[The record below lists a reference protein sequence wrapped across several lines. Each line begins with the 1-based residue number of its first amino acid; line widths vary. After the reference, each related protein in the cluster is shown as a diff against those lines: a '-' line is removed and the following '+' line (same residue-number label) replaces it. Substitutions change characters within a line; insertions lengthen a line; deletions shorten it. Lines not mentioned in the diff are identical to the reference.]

1 MLNNLQFLNMVFIYI
16 LVKGN
21 EYVRQGKIQLQSHY
35 NSEAA

>member
-1 MLNNLQFLNMVFIYI
+1 MLDNLQFLNIVFIFM

-21 EYVRQGKIQLQSHY
+21 EYVCQGKIQLQFHC